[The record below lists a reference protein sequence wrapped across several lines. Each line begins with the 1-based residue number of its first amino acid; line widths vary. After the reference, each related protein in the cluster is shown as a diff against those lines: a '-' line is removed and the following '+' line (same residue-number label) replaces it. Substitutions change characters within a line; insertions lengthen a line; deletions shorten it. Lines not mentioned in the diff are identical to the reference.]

1 MRGIPK
7 GGVSPGSSGLEAI
20 TGHEGQ
26 RDGRSR
32 LIEFEHGPGPTGR
45 TTHSPKRQ
53 SFQRRS
59 EMVDRPRLDRPVAS
73 LGEYSEESL
82 DRGRRSLPSDQEEV
96 EQGYRRGATCVLF
109 EVERF

>member
-1 MRGIPK
+1 
-7 GGVSPGSSGLEAI
+7 
-20 TGHEGQ
+20 
-26 RDGRSR
+26 
-32 LIEFEHGPGPTGR
+32 
-45 TTHSPKRQ
+45 
-53 SFQRRS
+53 
-59 EMVDRPRLDRPVAS
+59 MVDRPRLDRPVAS